1 MLDLHGNKMK
11 ITVIGAGAIG
21 MVLAASLDTKN
32 EVSVLVKPENY
43 NRLAK
48 KGLWIIEGDEKRK
61 IKAKIVT
68 EVIDSEIVIIAVK
81 GYDLQNTKKLLDR
94 FTGMVLICQ
103 NGLKMLDFNL
113 SNKNEIYSIVTS
125 IGATSSELGVSE
137 FKGTGKTIVGGLFN
151 VKKESNKISDLF
163 SSYYFDVYHSKDIKK
178 HIWLKAAINSAI
190 NPIASYHNLKNGE
203 LKREEYW
210 SQVKKLLAESVSIAN
225 SNGINFNN
233 NPLDLA
239 EEIIKKT
246 ADNFCSMLQDIKKGR
261 KTEINEIN
269 GILYEMGKKQNINA
283 KLNLQYL
290 KKIKTLVDT

>member
-1 MLDLHGNKMK
+1 MLDVHGNKMK

-21 MVLAASLDTKN
+21 IVLAASLDTKN

-68 EVIDSEIVIIAVK
+68 NVIDSEIVIIAVK
-81 GYDLQNTKKLLDR
+81 GYDLQTTKKLLDR
-94 FTGMVLICQ
+94 FTGMVIICQ

-125 IGATSSELGVSE
+125 IGAISSELGVSE

-163 SSYYFDVYHSKDIKK
+163 SSYYFDVKHSKDIKK

-210 SQVKKLLAESVSIAN
+210 SQLKKLLAESVSIAN

>member
-1 MLDLHGNKMK
+1 MLAVHGNKMK

-21 MVLAASLDTKN
+21 IVLAASLETKN

-43 NRLAK
+43 NKLAK

-61 IKAKIVT
+61 IKAKIIT

-81 GYDLQNTKKLLDR
+81 GYDLQNTKKLLDT
-94 FTGMVLICQ
+94 FTGKVIICQ
-103 NGLKMLDFNL
+103 NGLKMMDFNL
-113 SNKNEIYSIVTS
+113 SNNNKIYSIVTS
-125 IGATSSELGVSE
+125 IGAISSELGVSE

-151 VKKESNKISDLF
+151 VKKESNTISDLF
-163 SSYYFDVYHSKDIKK
+163 SSYYFDIYHTKDIKK

-203 LKREEYW
+203 LKKEIYW

-239 EEIIKKT
+239 EEIIEKT

-269 GILYEMGKKQNINA
+269 GILYEMGKKQNVNA
-283 KLNLQYL
+283 RLNLEYL
-290 KKIKTLVDT
+290 KKIKALVDT

>member
-1 MLDLHGNKMK
+1 MLAVHGNKMK
-11 ITVIGAGAIG
+11 ITIIGAGAIG
-21 MVLAASLDTKN
+21 IVLAASLETKN

-43 NRLAK
+43 HKLAK
-48 KGLWIIEGDEKRK
+48 KGLWIIDGDEKRK
-61 IKAKIVT
+61 IKAKIIT

-81 GYDLQNTKKLLDR
+81 GYDLQNTKKLLDT
-94 FTGMVLICQ
+94 FTGKVIICQ

-113 SNKNEIYSIVTS
+113 SNNNKIYSIVTS
-125 IGATSSELGVSE
+125 IGAISSELGVSE

-151 VKKESNKISDLF
+151 VKKDSTTISDLF
-163 SSYYFDVYHSKDIKK
+163 SSYYFDIYHTKDIKK

-203 LKREEYW
+203 LKKDEYW

-225 SNGINFNN
+225 ANGINFNN

-239 EEIIKKT
+239 EEIIEKT
-246 ADNFCSMLQDIKKGR
+246 ADNFCSMLQDIKKGK

-269 GILYEMGKKQNINA
+269 GLLYEMGKKQNVNA
-283 KLNLQYL
+283 RLNLEYL
-290 KKIKTLVDT
+290 KKIKALVDT

>member
-1 MLDLHGNKMK
+1 
-11 ITVIGAGAIG
+11 
-21 MVLAASLDTKN
+21 
-32 EVSVLVKPENY
+32 
-43 NRLAK
+43 
-48 KGLWIIEGDEKRK
+48 
-61 IKAKIVT
+61 
-68 EVIDSEIVIIAVK
+68 
-81 GYDLQNTKKLLDR
+81 
-94 FTGMVLICQ
+94 MVLICQ

-151 VKKESNKISDLF
+151 VKEDSKKISDLF
-163 SSYYFDVYHSKDIKK
+163 SSYYFDIYHSKDIKK

-190 NPIASYHNLKNGE
+190 NPIASYNNLKNGE

-210 SQVKKLLAESVSIAN
+210 SQVKRLLAESVSIAS

-239 EEIIKKT
+239 EEIIEKT

-283 KLNLQYL
+283 KLNLEYL

>member
-68 EVIDSEIVIIAVK
+68 KVIDSEIVIIAVK

-151 VKKESNKISDLF
+151 VKKDSSKISDLF
-163 SSYYFDVYHSKDIKK
+163 SSYYFNIYHSKDIKK
-178 HIWLKAAINSAI
+178 HIWLKAVINSAI

-203 LKREEYW
+203 LEGEEYW
-210 SQVKKLLAESVSIAN
+210 SQVKMLLAESVSIAN
-225 SNGINFNN
+225 SNGIYFNS

-239 EEIIKKT
+239 EEIIEKT
-246 ADNFCSMLQDIKKGR
+246 ADNFCSMLQDIKKGS